1 MNKKLIREW
10 KKVYKS
16 DLSYIVYELKDLAK
30 TPAMIILE
38 GDLGAGKTTFTQAF
52 IGDAETMS
60 PTYSILSE
68 CKNFLHADFY
78 RIEKNEEILQLE
90 IPVYLEDKQY
100 FFVEWG
106 MKFARRLLRE
116 LPENFTSYV
125 LEINIHEG
133 NSESPEGPSRNF
145 FLYSLHED

>member
-16 DLSYIVYELKDLAK
+16 DLSYIVYEMKDLTK
-30 TPAMIILE
+30 IPAMIILE

-52 IGDAETMS
+52 IGDKETFS
-60 PTYSILSE
+60 PTYSIMSE
-68 CKNFLHADFY
+68 YKNILHADFY

-106 MKFARRLLRE
+106 LKFFSRLMRE
-116 LPENFTSYV
+116 LPENYSAYL
-125 LEINIHEG
+125 LEISSNDG
-133 NSESPEGPSRNF
+133 PSDSGEGPSRNF
-145 FLYSLHED
+145 SLYSLLED